1 MKLHFEDLTP
11 GRVFLGGPID
21 VDSGEVNAFAARYD
35 PQPFHLDATAG
46 AQSVFGA
53 QVASGWQTAALTMR
67 MLTDSPLNQ
76 IANGLVGL
84 QVDKL
89 VWHRPVKPG
98 DSLRAEF
105 DIVGRK
111 RSQSRPG
118 FGVVNA
124 AWRTYNQHGELVM
137 SLENAMW
144 VAVRGPAQPDEEP
157 SI

>member
-1 MKLHFEDLTP
+1 MPDWFQTP
-11 GRVFLGGPID
+11 GRLYV
-21 VDSGEVNAFAARYD
+21 AATLL
-35 PQPFHLDATAG
+35 PLLVS
-46 AQSVFGA
+46 SVFAG
-53 QVASGWQTAALTMR
+53 T
-67 MLTDSPLNQ
+67 
-76 IANGLVGL
+76 LV
-84 QVDKL
+84 
-89 VWHRPVKPG
+89 
-98 DSLRAEF
+98 